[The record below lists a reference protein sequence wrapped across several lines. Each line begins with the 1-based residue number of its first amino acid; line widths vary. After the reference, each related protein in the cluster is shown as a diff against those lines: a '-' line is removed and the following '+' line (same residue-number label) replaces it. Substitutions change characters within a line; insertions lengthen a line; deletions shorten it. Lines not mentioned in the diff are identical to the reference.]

1 MNIATKL
8 RPAKSR
14 LNRGLNVLGL
24 DDTTKQPYIN
34 GLPRK
39 SDEAIAFQIHQAVE
53 VGDGDRSKLDKAL
66 EAASIDPSSP
76 QYRTESKTGVI
87 IVFAIAGALVMLIAF
102 GFLLQIGLMP
112 TAAEWHRW
120 IAIVLAVLF
129 GAFLGGLIASRI
141 SPPSSTSSA
150 QGKE

>member
-24 DDTTKQPYIN
+24 DDITKQPYIN

-66 EAASIDPSSP
+66 DEAQRQRWLVIDMKRDW
-76 QYRTESKTGVI
+76 QRI
-87 IVFAIAGALVMLIAF
+87 FIADEDA
-102 GFLLQIGLMP
+102 
-112 TAAEWHRW
+112 R
-120 IAIVLAVLF
+120 
-129 GAFLGGLIASRI
+129 
-141 SPPSSTSSA
+141 
-150 QGKE
+150 